1 MFDTPAASPGSRELM
16 QVLDHIN
23 KSGHEP
29 IFFAGQ
35 GMRTG
40 WAMKREWL
48 SPTYTTRWE
57 DIPCVR

>member
-1 MFDTPAASPGSRELM
+1 M

-23 KSGHEP
+23 KSGHEQ

-40 WAMKREWL
+40 WAMKRERL
-48 SPTYTTRWE
+48 SPSYTTRWE